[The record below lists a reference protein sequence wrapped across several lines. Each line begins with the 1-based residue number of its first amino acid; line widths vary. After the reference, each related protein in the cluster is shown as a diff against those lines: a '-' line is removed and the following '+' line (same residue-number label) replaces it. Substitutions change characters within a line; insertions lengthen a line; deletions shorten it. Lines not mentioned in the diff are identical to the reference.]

1 VSSPQTLKPQ
11 HIIAATPCKQN
22 LPFAERRR
30 LNELARQQLHRDM
43 QLRLERTFGKERC
56 QKILGE
62 LAETPAAPAPA
73 PVAAPVTAPEP
84 TPADTTDRPATSAE
98 LEELLADLDMN
109 ALAGTETIEEVIET
123 MTEAD
128 LDSIEPPA
136 TVAPAPSPIET
147 VEPIP
152 DPATKAELEAVVADL
167 DESDEA
173 TAAIYDDEPGVVW
186 INGQKFR
193 KGDPKCMAPFRRYM
207 DRRAAEDEAADRQR
221 EADRAAAKVAKRAG
235 DKERKHKS
243 REKANAAKVATASAP
258 APLPSKDESRELLK
272 ALRTAIA
279 ASSPTDYFLQSLIDR
294 EQELVRFWLVSVQ
307 ARRTPGKNTDAK
319 VAKLY
324 TSTIG
329 KPVNRHQALR
339 LRHVVEQLL
348 SPGNVWHR

>member
-11 HIIAATPCKQN
+11 HTTPANPCKQN
-22 LPFAERRR
+22 LPFAERNR
-30 LNELARQQLHRDM
+30 
-43 QLRLERTFGKERC
+43 
-56 QKILGE
+56 
-62 LAETPAAPAPA
+62 LAEEAQRKLLREGVDLLIARRAREAAEANA
-73 PVAAPVTAPEP
+73 RRAAAQAKIIAER
-84 TPADTTDRPATSAE
+84 AKRPPDDDAE
-98 LEELLADLDMN
+98 IDDLFADLDLE
-109 ALAGTETIEEVIET
+109 ASAGTETIEEVIET
-123 MTEAD
+123 MTEAA

-193 KGDPKCMAPFRRYM
+193 RGDPKCMAPFRRYM

-329 KPVNRHQALR
+329 KPMNRHQALR

>member
-1 VSSPQTLKPQ
+1 VSSPQTLKSQ
-11 HIIAATPCKQN
+11 NTTPANPCNDN
-22 LPFAERRR
+22 LASIAERRR
-30 LNELARQQLHRDM
+30 LAEVARQQLHRDM
-43 QLRLERTFGKERC
+43 AARLERTFGKERC

-62 LAETPAAPAPA
+62 LLETPAVPAPV

-84 TPADTTDRPATSAE
+84 TPADTTDPATSAE
-98 LEELLADLDMN
+98 LEELLADFDMN
-109 ALAGTETIEEVIET
+109 AVAGTETIEEVIET

-136 TVAPAPSPIET
+136 TVAPAPSPIEI

-243 REKANAAKVATASAP
+243 REKAKVATASAP
-258 APLPSKDESRELLK
+258 APLPSKEDESRALLK

>member
-11 HIIAATPCKQN
+11 HTTPANPCKQN
-22 LPFAERRR
+22 LPFAERNR
-30 LNELARQQLHRDM
+30 
-43 QLRLERTFGKERC
+43 
-56 QKILGE
+56 
-62 LAETPAAPAPA
+62 LAEEAQRKLLREGVDLLIARRAREAAEANA
-73 PVAAPVTAPEP
+73 RRAAAQAKIIAER
-84 TPADTTDRPATSAE
+84 AKRPPDDDAE
-98 LEELLADLDMN
+98 IDDLFADLDLE
-109 ALAGTETIEEVIET
+109 ASAGTETIEEVIET
-123 MTEAD
+123 MTEAA

-235 DKERKHKS
+235 DKERKRKS

-329 KPVNRHQALR
+329 KPMNRHQALR

>member
-11 HIIAATPCKQN
+11 HTTPANPCKQN
-22 LPFAERRR
+22 LPFAERNR
-30 LNELARQQLHRDM
+30 
-43 QLRLERTFGKERC
+43 
-56 QKILGE
+56 
-62 LAETPAAPAPA
+62 LAEEAQRKLLREGVDLLIARRAREAAEANA
-73 PVAAPVTAPEP
+73 RRAAAQAKIIAER
-84 TPADTTDRPATSAE
+84 AKRPPDDDAE
-98 LEELLADLDMN
+98 IDDLFADLDLE
-109 ALAGTETIEEVIET
+109 ASAGTETIEEVIET
-123 MTEAD
+123 MTEAA